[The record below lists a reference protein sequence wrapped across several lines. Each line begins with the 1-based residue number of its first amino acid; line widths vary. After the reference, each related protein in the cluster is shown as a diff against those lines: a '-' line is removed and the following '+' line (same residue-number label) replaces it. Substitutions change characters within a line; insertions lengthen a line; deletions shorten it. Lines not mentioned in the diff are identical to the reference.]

1 MDFLHDAG
9 EEELEEEE
17 DEEEEEEQD
26 VDAAVEPAPP
36 APHPVCRVQGCTR
49 GSQTKSWRALMLPLW
64 SFFQTQKGKL
74 R

>member
-9 EEELEEEE
+9 EEDLEEEE
-17 DEEEEEEQD
+17 EEEEEEEQD

-36 APHPVCRVQGCTR
+36 ATR

-64 SFFQTQKGKL
+64 SFLQTQKGKL